1 MLRTTRR
8 ATVGERVCNLCVT
21 AAPHR
26 LPPQRP
32 WCCLSFIQAYDH
44 ETLSLGEMQCSN
56 RGSCYEKARGGEKKE
71 HKEKDIKAVTTPVA
85 APIAKD
91 PLNIPRKIP
100 MDLNIAV
107 TSNVWLLS
115 PAGWYATI
123 ELKEGRKAHTRT
135 KHCLVCLSKCS
146 DCCKP

>member
-1 MLRTTRR
+1 MK
-8 ATVGERVCNLCVT
+8 CN
-21 AAPHR
+21 AAKKKKLLHKH
-26 LPPQRP
+26 LEK
-32 WCCLSFIQAYDH
+32 
-44 ETLSLGEMQCSN
+44 ETN
-56 RGSCYEKARGGEKKE
+56 N
-71 HKEKDIKAVTTPVA
+71 EKDIKAVTTPVA

-123 ELKEGRKAHTRT
+123 ELEEEG
-135 KHCLVCLSKCS
+135 KHKN
-146 DCCKP
+146 KTA